1 MDPFT
6 LPIVKLNNS
15 DNNHFSMHP
24 LQIPVT
30 LDRVSNGG
38 FPVEVGL
45 ADAYYEFDL
54 EDQINFVTIYEYARV
69 RLTSS
74 LNLGYSAYVIN
85 PVINCVY
92 GNSCDSCIDITKRS
106 FFECTWCPTLK
117 RCSDKFDRHRQTWI
131 IAGCENTNITTCSTA
146 LGSSQTAAISL
157 GVIVFIILLIL
168 VLVIVVSIII
178 IIIRKKTG
186 SGDSDAEDKMTV
198 LKEVDE

>member
-131 IAGCENTNITTCSTA
+131 IAGCENT
-146 LGSSQTAAISL
+146 
-157 GVIVFIILLIL
+157 VR
-168 VLVIVVSIII
+168 III
-178 IIIRKKTG
+178 ICN
-186 SGDSDAEDKMTV
+186 
-198 LKEVDE
+198 